1 MNKRI
6 LRFLAVLFLSTSAA
20 TAFAGNGE
28 SLLKYLPDGSQIV
41 FSVDVQSMRG
51 SRIMT
56 DIVSSLQ
63 SQSEFSSIETKLRE
77 SGFEPTEQIHTLV
90 GAATSMSASAR
101 PLIIAE
107 GPFPRAQLE
116 QSLRAEE
123 QATATEVSGHTIFEV
138 PNRGA
143 TTFLSDTII
152 AVGPR
157 ALVEQAI
164 ANKGRSSAGFGSSMA
179 SLVSSADHSRNIWIA
194 SKAAENPRTA
204 GTSLAQA
211 QGIAM
216 AISLTNGLNLTAH
229 ISTASAEAAQ
239 TISDDLTNQLT
250 QLKSRDEVAALGLA
264 GVIEAATVSTSGSSA
279 VIQVT
284 LEEARWNR
292 LFHTLKSIVS
302 EQLR

>member
-6 LRFLAVLFLSTSAA
+6 ITILAVLFLSTTAA
-20 TAFAGNGE
+20 SAFAGNGE
-28 SLLKYLPDGSQIV
+28 SLLKYLPDGSQVV
-41 FSVDVQSMRG
+41 FSMDVQSMRG
-51 SRIMT
+51 SRVMT
-56 DIVSSLQ
+56 EIVNSLK
-63 SQSEFSSIETKLRE
+63 SQSEFASIEAKLRE
-77 SGFEPTEQIHTLV
+77 SGFEPTEQIQTLV
-90 GAATSMSASAR
+90 GAATSTSASAR

-123 QATATEVSGHTIFEV
+123 QATASEVSGHTIFEV

-164 ANKGRSSAGFGSSMA
+164 ANSGRSNPGFESSIA
-179 SLVSSADHSRNIWIA
+179 SLVSSADHSRNIWL
-194 SKAAENPRTA
+194 AAKSVENPRIA

-211 QGIAM
+211 RGIAM
-216 AISLTNGLNLTAH
+216 AINLASDLNLTAH
-229 ISTASAEAAQ
+229 VATASAEAAQ
-239 TISDDLTNQLT
+239 AISDDLTSQLT

-264 GVIEAATVSTSGSSA
+264 GVIDAATVSTNGSSA

-292 LFHTLKSIVS
+292 LFNTLKSIVS